1 MFFSFKPK
9 PTLLRSPSLPNH
21 HLLLL
26 KVVATTPAEPLRRPP
41 ARMTAKERAAREEMS
56 DVEPRP
62 PKTEPWGAPPTLQL
76 ARCEGRGHVIVH
88 FCIVIIILGD

>member
-1 MFFSFKPK
+1 MLK
-9 PTLLRSPSLPNH
+9 R

-26 KVVATTPAEPLRRPP
+26 KVVATAPAESLRRPS

-56 DVEPRP
+56 DVEPRH
-62 PKTEPWGAPPTLQL
+62 PKTEPWGAPLTLQL
-76 ARCEGRGHVIVH
+76 VRCEGRGRVIVH

>member
-1 MFFSFKPK
+1 MLFSSKPK
-9 PTLLRSPSLPNH
+9 PKQLRSPSLLKR

-26 KVVATTPAEPLRRPP
+26 KVVATAPAESLRRPP

-56 DVEPRP
+56 DVEPRR

-76 ARCEGRGHVIVH
+76 ARCEGRGRVIVH